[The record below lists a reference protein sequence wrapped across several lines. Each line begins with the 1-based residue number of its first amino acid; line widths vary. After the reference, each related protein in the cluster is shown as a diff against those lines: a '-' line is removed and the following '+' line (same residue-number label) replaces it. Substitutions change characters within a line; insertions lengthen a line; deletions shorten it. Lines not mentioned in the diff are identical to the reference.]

1 MSADIARVTNWDPSQ
16 QMQLEKGLAANS
28 ANLKNAS
35 IANIKI
41 FWKNIAAGVDKKSA
55 RECHDRFFF
64 IRSRLKGE
72 SEPKKVLS
80 NAEMRKKRKSNTLY
94 DKVKATQNAREREIM
109 LVER

>member
-1 MSADIARVTNWDPSQ
+1 MTSDIARVTNWDPSQ

-55 RECHDRFFF
+55 RECHDRFFYSVSF
-64 IRSRLKGE
+64 EG
-72 SEPKKVLS
+72 
-80 NAEMRKKRKSNTLY
+80 RK
-94 DKVKATQNAREREIM
+94 
-109 LVER
+109 